1 MEQGLSM
8 LRKKGYKITP
18 QRRAV
23 IAALDICGQFP
34 TVQQLLESVKK
45 MMPDVSLDTIYRNL
59 TLLTE
64 LGIVHEIHRHN
75 GNVYEMV
82 IPGHH
87 HHHLI
92 CTQCGR
98 TECVNIC
105 PMSDA
110 YTEEAAKRGFL
121 ITGHVF
127 EFYGLC
133 SFCQHLKHLN
143 NGKV

>member
-23 IAALDICGQFP
+23 IAALDVCGQFP

-105 PMSDA
+105 PMSES

-121 ITGHVF
+121 ITGHIF
-127 EFYGLC
+127 EFYGIC
-133 SFCQHLKHLN
+133 SSCQQVN
-143 NGKV
+143 IGKI

>member
-105 PMSDA
+105 PMSVMLIQR
-110 YTEEAAKRGFL
+110 KRQSGAF
-121 ITGHVF
+121 
-127 EFYGLC
+127 
-133 SFCQHLKHLN
+133 
-143 NGKV
+143 

>member
-1 MEQGLSM
+1 M
-8 LRKKGYKITP
+8 LREKGYKITP

-23 IAALDICGQFP
+23 IAALDVCGQFP

-64 LGIVHEIHRHN
+64 IGIVHEIHRHN

-98 TECVNIC
+98 TECINIC
-105 PMSDA
+105 PMSEA
-110 YTEEAAKRGFL
+110 YTEEAAKLGFL
-121 ITGHVF
+121 ITGHIF

-133 SFCQHLKHLN
+133 STCQKVN
-143 NGKV
+143 IGKL